1 VPIVGSLPI
10 IGYLFRRT
18 NVSVTSQELLFFITP
33 RIIPG

>member
-1 VPIVGSLPI
+1 MPIVGSLPV

-18 NVSVTSQELLFFITP
+18 NVNVQSQELLFFITP